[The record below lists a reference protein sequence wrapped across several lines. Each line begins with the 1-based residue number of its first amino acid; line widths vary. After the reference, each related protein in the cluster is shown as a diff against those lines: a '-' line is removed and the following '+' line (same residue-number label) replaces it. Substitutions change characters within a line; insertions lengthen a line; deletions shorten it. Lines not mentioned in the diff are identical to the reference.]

1 MKLICQYFPAKFI
14 QLKKVSHDKNYLHY
28 WNTLASILKYF
39 NSTPVIVQ
47 DQRLPEPT
55 SSLSNF
61 VPPKAI
67 ELANTEV
74 EKVKNKGPQG
84 TRSAP
89 YLILTPTVPLL
100 RGFRW
105 VKSCRAWHHSMAYFL
120 IFCYYSFTSTCCV
133 SRDNVCSSLITNN
146 G

>member
-1 MKLICQYFPAKFI
+1 MKLICQYFQDKFI
-14 QLKKVSHDKNYLHY
+14 QLKKVSRDKNYLHY
-28 WNTLASILKYF
+28 WNTSVSILKYF
-39 NSTPVIVQ
+39 NSTPAIVQ

-89 YLILTPTVPLL
+89 YLNLTPTVLLL

-105 VKSCRAWHHSMAYFL
+105 VKELQSMASQHGLFPDFL
-120 IFCYYSFTSTCCV
+120 LLQFHFNMLCIM
-133 SRDNVCSSLITNN
+133 
-146 G
+146 